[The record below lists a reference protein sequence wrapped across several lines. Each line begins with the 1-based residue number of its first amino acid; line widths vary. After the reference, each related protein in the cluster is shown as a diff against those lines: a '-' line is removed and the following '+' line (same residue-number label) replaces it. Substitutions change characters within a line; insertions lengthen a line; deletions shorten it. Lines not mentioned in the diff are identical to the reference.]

1 MKPSILST
9 NLNYLNQQIY
19 NFLLLFIYHYLPFS
33 VTWLGGGG
41 GVMSGWGDGM
51 GGDFTFFCP
60 LYV

>member
-9 NLNYLNQQIY
+9 NLNYLNQQIH

-41 GVMSGWGDGM
+41 GVMSGWGM
-51 GGDFTFFCP
+51 GWVVILPFFCP